1 MSRREEILR
10 KAEEMRRAEERI
22 RKGLKADKPY
32 TGFGMNSERMPLGCW
47 LWIIGLGALVFF
59 LLSKSVLH

>member
-1 MSRREEILR
+1 MSRKEEILR

-22 RKGLKADKPY
+22 RKDRRAEQPY
-32 TGFGMNSERMPLGCW
+32 SSFGMNSERMPLGCW

>member
-1 MSRREEILR
+1 MSRKEELLR

-22 RKGLKADKPY
+22 RKDRKAERPY
-32 TGFGMNSERMPLGCW
+32 SSFGMNMERMPFGCW
-47 LWIIGLGALVFF
+47 LWIIGLGTLVIY